1 MKTSCDKAANYQEF
15 AALLAKTETTAD
27 LFDLFLGHLDL
38 IEQANARLVIGS
50 QPSRSWRQLALGSM
64 AKLAG
69 LMVARR
75 QSEDAKA
82 VYERRWSHHGAKSH
96 RKRLLKPRD
105 YLIGDR
111 IHSISEGTFSV
122 LLTQTLIALFK
133 QFVQQD
139 DGVVVELGCG
149 NGRNLFVIRSLFPSV
164 ECIGVDISNAGP
176 EFASAM
182 AQQLDAD
189 RMTFLGDIDITDG
202 ALMAPVG
209 AMLRGRSVVVM
220 TIGCLEV
227 VPDTGRAIEQIL
239 ALKPRCVIH
248 FEPVLELLT
257 GAFPSR
263 DYFARR
269 HLIAGGYMTS
279 LLTIL
284 EQDERIEIVARRR
297 AGLGK
302 ALLEYSV
309 LVWKPKSSG

>member
-1 MKTSCDKAANYQEF
+1 LS
-15 AALLAKTETTAD
+15 
-27 LFDLFLGHLDL
+27 
-38 IEQANARLVIGS
+38 
-50 QPSRSWRQLALGSM
+50 
-64 AKLAG
+64 KLAG
-69 LMVARR
+69 LIVARR
-75 QSEDAKA
+75 QPVDAKA
-82 VYERRWSHHGAKSH
+82 NYERRWSHHGAKSH

-111 IHSISEGTFSV
+111 IHTISEGTFSV
-122 LLTQTLIALFK
+122 LLTQTLITLFK
-133 QFVQQD
+133 QFVRQD

-149 NGRNLFVIRSLFPSV
+149 NGRNLLVIRSLFPSV

-182 AQQLDAD
+182 ARQLDAD
-189 RMTFLGDIDITDG
+189 GMTFLGEIDITDG
-202 ALMAPVG
+202 GLMARVR

-227 VPDTGRAIEQIL
+227 VPETARAIEQIL
-239 ALKPRCVIH
+239 ALRPRCVIH
-248 FEPVLELLT
+248 FEPVLELHT
-257 GAFPSR
+257 GVFPSR

-284 EQDERIEIVARRR
+284 ERHDRVEIVTRRR
-297 AGLGK
+297 GGLGK

-309 LVWKPKSSG
+309 LVWKPK

>member
-111 IHSISEGTFSV
+111 IHTISEGTFSV
-122 LLTQTLIALFK
+122 LLTQALIKLFR
-133 QFVQQD
+133 QFIQHD

-149 NGRNLFVIRSLFPSV
+149 NGRNLFVIRSLFPSI

-176 EFASAM
+176 EFASTM
-182 AQQLDAD
+182 ARQLDAD
-189 RMTFLGDIDITDG
+189 GLTFLGDIDITDG
-202 ALMAPVG
+202 ARMAPVG
-209 AMLRGRSVVVM
+209 AMLQGRSAVVI

-227 VPDTGRAIEQIL
+227 VPDTARAIEQIL

-248 FEPVLELLT
+248 FEPVLELHT
-257 GAFPSR
+257 GVFPSR

-269 HLIAGGYMTS
+269 HLISGGYMTS
-279 LLTIL
+279 LLSIL
-284 EQDERIEIVARRR
+284 ERHDRVEMVTRRR
-297 AGLGK
+297 GGLGK
-302 ALLEYSV
+302 VLLEYSV
-309 LVWKPKSSG
+309 VVWKPK

>member
-1 MKTSCDKAANYQEF
+1 MKTSCARAASYQEF
-15 AALLAKTETTAD
+15 AALLAKTDTTAD

-38 IEQANARLVIGS
+38 IEHTDPSLVIGN
-50 QPSRSWRQLALGSM
+50 QASRSWGQFALSSM
-64 AKLAG
+64 SKLAR

-75 QSEDAKA
+75 QPVDAKA
-82 VYERRWSHHGAKSH
+82 NYERRWSHHGTKSH

-111 IHSISEGTFSV
+111 IHTISEGTFSV
-122 LLTQTLIALFK
+122 LLTQALIKLFK
-133 QFVQQD
+133 QFIQQD

-149 NGRNLFVIRSLFPSV
+149 NGRNLFVIRSLFPSI

-176 EFASAM
+176 EFALAM
-182 AQQLDAD
+182 ARQLDAD
-189 RMTFLGDIDITDG
+189 GLTFLGDIDITDG
-202 ALMAPVG
+202 ALMARVG
-209 AMLRGRSVVVM
+209 AMIRGRSVVVI

-227 VPDTGRAIEQIL
+227 VPDTARAIEQIL
-239 ALKPRCVIH
+239 GLKPRCVIH
-248 FEPVLELLT
+248 FEPVLELHT
-257 GAFPSR
+257 GVFPSR

-284 EQDERIEIVARRR
+284 EQHDRVDIVTRRR

-302 ALLEYSV
+302 ALLEYCV
-309 LVWKPKSSG
+309 LVWKPK

>member
-1 MKTSCDKAANYQEF
+1 MKTSCARAASYQEF
-15 AALLAKTETTAD
+15 AALLAKTDTTAD

-38 IEQANARLVIGS
+38 IEHTDASLVIGN
-50 QPSRSWRQLALGSM
+50 QASRSWGQFALSSM
-64 AKLAG
+64 SKLAR

-75 QSEDAKA
+75 QPVDAKA
-82 VYERRWSHHGAKSH
+82 NYERRWSHHGAKSH

-111 IHSISEGTFSV
+111 IHTISEGTFSV
-122 LLTQTLIALFK
+122 LLTQALIKLFK
-133 QFVQQD
+133 QFIQQD

-149 NGRNLFVIRSLFPSV
+149 NGRNLFVIRSLFPSH

-176 EFASAM
+176 EFALAM
-182 AQQLDAD
+182 ARQLDAD
-189 RMTFLGDIDITDG
+189 GLTFLGDIDITDG
-202 ALMAPVG
+202 ALMARVG
-209 AMLRGRSVVVM
+209 AMLRGRSPVVI

-227 VPDTGRAIEQIL
+227 VPETARAIEQIL

-248 FEPVLELLT
+248 FEPVLELHR
-257 GAFPSR
+257 GSFPSR

-279 LLTIL
+279 LLSIL
-284 EQDERIEIVARRR
+284 EQHDRIEMVTRRR
-297 AGLGK
+297 GGLGK

-309 LVWKPKSSG
+309 VVWKPR

>member
-1 MKTSCDKAANYQEF
+1 MKTSCARAANYQEF
-15 AALLAKTETTAD
+15 AALLARTETTAD

-38 IEQANARLVIGS
+38 IEHADSRLVIGDL
-50 QPSRSWRQLALGSM
+50 PSTSWRQFALRSVP
-64 AKLAG
+64 KLAR

-75 QSEDAKA
+75 QPVDAKA
-82 VYERRWSHHGAKSH
+82 NYERRWSHHGAKSH

-111 IHSISEGTFSV
+111 IHTISEGTFSV
-122 LLTQTLIALFK
+122 LLTQALITLFK
-133 QFVQQD
+133 QFIQQD

-149 NGRNLFVIRSLFPSV
+149 NGRNLFVIRSLFPSI
-164 ECIGVDISNAGP
+164 ECIGVDLSTAGP

-182 AQQLDAD
+182 VQQLDAD
-189 RMTFLGDIDITDG
+189 GMTFFGDIDITDG
-202 ALMAPVG
+202 ALMARVG
-209 AMLRGRSVVVM
+209 AMLRGRTVVVI

-227 VPDTGRAIEQIL
+227 VPKTTRAIEQIL

-248 FEPVLELLT
+248 FEPVLELHT
-257 GAFPSR
+257 GGFPSR

-284 EQDERIEIVARRR
+284 EQHDRVEIVTRRR
-297 AGLGK
+297 GGLGK

-309 LVWKPKSSG
+309 LVWRPK

>member
-1 MKTSCDKAANYQEF
+1 MGHDARAASYQEF

-27 LFDLFLGHLDL
+27 LFDLFLGHLEL
-38 IEQANARLVIGS
+38 IEHADARLVIGG
-50 QPSRSWRQLALGSM
+50 QPSRSWRQFALRSM
-64 AKLAG
+64 SKLAG

-75 QSEDAKA
+75 QPVDAKA
-82 VYERRWSHHGAKSH
+82 NYERRWSHHGAKSH
-96 RKRLLKPRD
+96 RKRLIKPRD

-111 IHSISEGTFSV
+111 IYSISEGTFSV
-122 LLTQTLIALFK
+122 LLTQALITLFK
-133 QFVQQD
+133 QFIQQD

-149 NGRNLFVIRSLFPSV
+149 NGRNLFVIRALFPSV

-176 EFASAM
+176 EFASTLAP
-182 AQQLDAD
+182 QLGAD

-202 ALMAPVG
+202 ALMARVG
-209 AMLRGRSVVVM
+209 AMIRGRLVVVI

-227 VPDTGRAIEQIL
+227 VPETARAIEQIL

-248 FEPVLELLT
+248 FEPVLELHT
-257 GAFPSR
+257 GIFPSR

-284 EQDERIEIVARRR
+284 QQHDRVDILTCRR

-309 LVWKPKSSG
+309 LVWKPRLGA